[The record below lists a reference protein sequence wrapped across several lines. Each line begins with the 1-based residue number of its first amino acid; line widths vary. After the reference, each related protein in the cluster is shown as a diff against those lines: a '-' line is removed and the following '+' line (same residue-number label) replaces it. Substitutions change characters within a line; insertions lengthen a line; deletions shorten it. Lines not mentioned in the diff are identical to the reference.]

1 MSFLKHWSK
10 IKKAYLYIYMQIY
23 KLEFIN
29 LFIMSKPLGKK
40 RDRYRKMPLKTKI
53 LFLKRVLEEGHSIK
67 KVIIKIF

>member
-1 MSFLKHWSK
+1 
-10 IKKAYLYIYMQIY
+10 MQIY